1 MTATFIY
8 LMVLLSGTPNTGY
21 QAQIMFRSETLE
33 TCEEHVRLWQDA
45 FKDLAAPGIVPRLK
59 CIKINQKLMERYPY

>member
-21 QAQIMFRSETLE
+21 QAQILFRSETLA
-33 TCEEHVRLWQDA
+33 TCEEHVKLWIEA
-45 FKDLAAPGIVPRLK
+45 YKDLAAPGVGNRLK